1 VTAVLE
7 SLASK
12 SSRLPWLPAQA
23 AADEPD
29 ADFICRPIN
38 VPGALTKAE
47 CSAIVELGRQGAG
60 VTAGLARPIEGYRT
74 GVTRVI
80 APDGDSRWVYDR
92 IGEIILQVNHWYRFD
107 LAGFAE
113 ALLYCEY
120 PEGGHF
126 DWHVDCG
133 EGRTATRKISLSV
146 QLSDA
151 GDYVGGGLEFAA
163 HGELREARRI
173 GTAVAFPAFL
183 HHRVQRVTRGLRRS
197 LVAWAH
203 GPMFR

>member
-1 VTAVLE
+1 MTVALQ
-7 SLASK
+7 SLAFESAH
-12 SSRLPWLPAQA
+12 LPWPPGQA
-23 AADEPD
+23 ATNEPD
-29 ADFICRPIN
+29 VDFVCRPIN
-38 VPGALTKAE
+38 IPSALTKAE
-47 CSAIVELGRQGAG
+47 CDAVIELGRRAQV
-60 VTAGLARPIEGYRT
+60 VTAGLTHPIEGYRT
-74 GVTRVI
+74 GVTRLI
-80 APDGDSRWVYDR
+80 APDAVNRWIYHR
-92 IGEIILQVNHWYRFD
+92 ISELIMQVNHWYRFD
-107 LAGFAE
+107 VGGFSE

-126 DWHVDCG
+126 GWHVDCG
-133 EGRTATRKISLSV
+133 ESRTATRKISLSV

-151 GDYVGGGLEFAA
+151 ADYLGGGLEFGA

-183 HHRVQRVTRGLRRS
+183 HHRVQPVTRGLRRS